1 MPQLNQLALVAYSQF
16 FWLLIVLGLI
26 YFGIGK
32 AMLPK
37 IESTVE
43 AREKRI
49 ADDIAAAE
57 QARVDADSTEADYR
71 RRMDEI
77 RAHAAILAAKAKA
90 DAAKV
95 IEQRVAKADAA
106 IQTSTEAAEARIRES
121 RATAVK
127 EIEAV
132 AVELAQEITS
142 KVAGISVGKDEA
154 AKAVKATM
162 ANA

>member
-77 RAHAAILAAKAKA
+77 RAQAAILAAKAKA

>member
-16 FWLLIVLGLI
+16 FWLLLVLGLI

-43 AREKRI
+43 TREKRI
-49 ADDIAAAE
+49 ADDIAAADR
-57 QARVDADSTEADYR
+57 ARVEADSTEADYR
-71 RRMDEI
+71 RRMDES
-77 RAHAAILAAKAKA
+77 RAQAAVLAAKAKA

-95 IEQRVAKADAA
+95 TEQRVAKADAA
-106 IQTSTEAAEARIRES
+106 IQATAEAAEARIREGRS
-121 RATAVK
+121 TAIK

-132 AVELAQEITS
+132 AAELAQEITS

-154 AKAVKATM
+154 AKAVKAM
-162 ANA
+162 MVNA